1 MIERALDALP
11 EHFRSAVV
19 LVDIEDQ
26 SYEAAAAVLHVPV
39 CTERRARV
47 EARLTR
53 LTPDELTYRPEIVLA
68 VARRPA

>member
-26 SYEAAAAVLHVPV
+26 SYEAAAAVLHVPLG
-39 CTERRARV
+39 TECGTRVEAPYPPHPRRARV
-47 EARLTR
+47 
-53 LTPDELTYRPEIVLA
+53 PP
-68 VARRPA
+68 